1 MSQQIRQYL
10 RQWTA
15 CYKCDVLSSITE
27 DDEYMDRHY
36 SEEASA
42 LEILRELNFIFNDL
56 VIKPSSKYSM
66 SKIYILKNS
75 GLPVIVNWLIKMF

>member
-1 MSQQIRQYL
+1 ML
-10 RQWTA
+10 PF
-15 CYKCDVLSSITE
+15 ITE
-27 DDEYMDRHY
+27 HDEYMDRRY

-42 LEILRELNFIFNDL
+42 LEILRKLNFIFNDL

-75 GLPVIVNWLIKMF
+75 GLPVIFN